1 MMRKRLPYES
11 NANWD
16 SFEKNHPE
24 LTVVRNGKRIVQI
37 EFPLDANVE
46 FCVIINNE
54 VSALRYYLPDSDFPI
69 TYLSDSFK
77 KNQLYEIV
85 AQLSL

>member
-1 MMRKRLPYES
+1 MMRKSLPYGDY
-11 NANWD
+11 ANWD
-16 SFEKNHPE
+16 AFEKNHPE
-24 LTVVRNGKRIVQI
+24 LTVVRKGKRIVQI

-54 VSALRYYLPDSDFPI
+54 VSALRYYLPYFDLPI

>member
-1 MMRKRLPYES
+1 MKDKVK
-11 NANWD
+11 W
-16 SFEKNHPE
+16 
-24 LTVVRNGKRIVQI
+24 
-37 EFPLDANVE
+37 E

-54 VSALRYYLPDSDFPI
+54 VSALRYYLPYFDLPI